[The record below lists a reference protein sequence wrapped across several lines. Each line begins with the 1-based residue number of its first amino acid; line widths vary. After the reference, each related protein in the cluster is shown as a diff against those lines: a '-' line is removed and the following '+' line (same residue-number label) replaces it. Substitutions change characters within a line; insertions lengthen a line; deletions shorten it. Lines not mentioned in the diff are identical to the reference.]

1 MLEKIGT
8 AIANIH
14 SFILGIIFWHETNE
28 FWFRFQ
34 SFCQKPFFL
43 ESLRSSQ
50 RPGCLRFEFGKKN
63 ATEWPKMP
71 PPQPQC
77 QNCCFRK
84 TIAKTISTEDHMEC
98 SAKIVR
104 HHPRPELFAMQS
116 NDTPGVGLEVGPVL
130 AEALALG
137 LTLAVTWNTHGI
149 VASQE
154 RTHAKTE
161 RKPMGTA
168 WVEFL
173 PYPDVSDRNSRSR
186 FRGAQFRRCEVQAKM
201 MGTKG
206 GQEALRI

>member
-1 MLEKIGT
+1 
-8 AIANIH
+8 
-14 SFILGIIFWHETNE
+14 
-28 FWFRFQ
+28 
-34 SFCQKPFFL
+34 
-43 ESLRSSQ
+43 
-50 RPGCLRFEFGKKN
+50 
-63 ATEWPKMP
+63 
-71 PPQPQC
+71 
-77 QNCCFRK
+77 
-84 TIAKTISTEDHMEC
+84 MER

-116 NDTPGVGLEVGPVL
+116 NGTPGLGLEVGPVL